1 MSLFDDEPVRGA
13 RSGSDWE
20 QHRAHRQP
28 FAGRPR
34 DEVGI
39 PVASG
44 AELGRGDDVVVSLR
58 SLTAYSDGLALDVVV
73 LFSDEQH
80 AAGDLA
86 DYTRN
91 PGRFRLGVR
100 YADGSR
106 ATTGNRASPDVVGS
120 VAGPLLTLQG
130 SRTSV
135 LRWEGEY
142 WLWPLPPPGRLE
154 AGCRWP
160 DRGIGDRLV
169 ELDAQPLLDAAAR
182 SRPVWCP

>member
-1 MSLFDDEPVRGA
+1 MSLFDDEPVRTT

-28 FAGRPR
+28 FAGRPH

-39 PVASG
+39 PLGPG
-44 AELGRGDDVVVSLR
+44 AELARSDDVVVSLR
-58 SLTAYSDGLALDVVV
+58 AVTAYSDGLALDVVV

-80 AAGDLA
+80 AAEDVPE
-86 DYTRN
+86 YTRN

-100 YADGSR
+100 GADGAR
-106 ATTGNRASPDVVGS
+106 ATTGDRAAPDVVRRPG
-120 VAGPLLTLQG
+120 GPLLTLQT
-130 SRTSV
+130 SRTSA

-142 WLWPLPPPGRLE
+142 WLWPLPPPGRL
-154 AGCRWP
+154 AVGCRWP
-160 DRGIGDRLV
+160 DHGIGESLV

-182 SRPVWCP
+182 SRPVWRP